1 MSLTPAARRSVPR
14 PRQVPF
20 SARNHPACPGVGA
33 ATNPMESQMDPQTK
47 HEIKVLA
54 LSTLAAIPV
63 AAGIGFVVVSGLVA
77 W

>member
-1 MSLTPAARRSVPR
+1 MAPTWLHAVVPAQPGSSSFLR
-14 PRQVPF
+14 PQP
-20 SARNHPACPGVGA
+20 SAGLSVGA
-33 ATNPMESQMDPQTK
+33 STNPMEMQMDPQTK

-63 AAGIGFVVVSGLVA
+63 AASIGFVVVSGLVA

>member
-1 MSLTPAARRSVPR
+1 
-14 PRQVPF
+14 
-20 SARNHPACPGVGA
+20 
-33 ATNPMESQMDPQTK
+33 MESQMDPQTK

-54 LSTLAAIPV
+54 LSTLATIPV

>member
-1 MSLTPAARRSVPR
+1 
-14 PRQVPF
+14 
-20 SARNHPACPGVGA
+20 
-33 ATNPMESQMDPQTK
+33 MERHMDSHTK

-54 LSTLAAIPV
+54 LTTLAAIPV

>member
-1 MSLTPAARRSVPR
+1 LFPRRNLGLL
-14 PRQVPF
+14 RQP
-20 SARNHPACPGVGA
+20 SGGRERWCIDKS
-33 ATNPMESQMDPQTK
+33 MESRMDPQTK
-47 HEIKVLA
+47 HEIKLLA

>member
-1 MSLTPAARRSVPR
+1 
-14 PRQVPF
+14 
-20 SARNHPACPGVGA
+20 
-33 ATNPMESQMDPQTK
+33 MESHMDPQTK

-63 AAGIGFVVVSGLVA
+63 AASIGFVVVSGLVA